1 MAKENSFDIVSQVD
15 MQEVDNAFQQT
26 RKELTQRYDLKDS
39 GAKVELDKQ
48 KHEMTVEAPS
58 DFVAGQVIDIIS
70 SKLVKRGI
78 GLGAV
83 KWGEVQGISGGN
95 ERREGSVISGI
106 DKDTLTKIN
115 KDLKALKLKKGVLVV
130 CILKGAKMEIP
141 NGDSYFNVG
150 DIVYVVTGKQKS
162 IYQLNDIFE

>member
-78 GLGAV
+78 DLGAV

-95 ERREGSVISGI
+95 VRREGSVISGI

-115 KDLKALKLKKGVLVV
+115 KDLKALKLKIKTQIEGDKIRVSSQSRDTLQDV
-130 CILKGAKMEIP
+130 IAHLKAADFGQP
-141 NGDSYFNVG
+141 LQFVNYR
-150 DIVYVVTGKQKS
+150 
-162 IYQLNDIFE
+162 

>member
-78 GLGAV
+78 
-83 KWGEVQGISGGN
+83 
-95 ERREGSVISGI
+95 

-115 KDLKALKLKKGVLVV
+115 KDLKALKLKIKTQIEGDKIRVSSQSRDTLQDV
-130 CILKGAKMEIP
+130 IAHLKAADFGQP
-141 NGDSYFNVG
+141 LQFVNYR
-150 DIVYVVTGKQKS
+150 
-162 IYQLNDIFE
+162 